1 MTNYSFI
8 LVCYDNCDLTKK
20 ALESLLE
27 SFDLN
32 CRGRGIEVIIINN
45 NSKDET
51 IEVVQRIKEDYK
63 GIIEIVLVNM
73 VENMGYSIGVNVGL
87 SKDRKSVV

>member
-32 CRGRGIEVIIINN
+32 CRGRAI
-45 NSKDET
+45 
-51 IEVVQRIKEDYK
+51 
-63 GIIEIVLVNM
+63 
-73 VENMGYSIGVNVGL
+73 
-87 SKDRKSVV
+87 